1 MKELIKRI
9 EKLERE
15 LAICRAMLS
24 KLPVR
29 LPNYNTIGGIV
40 VGTLNEALSHGGKA
54 SMSVYNVD
62 PDGGLLEDT
71 GTDVDI
77 IDPQIIGVGMLIEGS
92 VVVIGARHQGT
103 VVLISYEAC
112 PVEDV

>member
-29 LPNYNTIGGIV
+29 LPNLIAVNGIV
-40 VGTLNEALSHGGKA
+40 VGKLNEDLLHGGDA
-54 SMSVYNVD
+54 AFSVWDID
-62 PDGGLLEDT
+62 PTGGLDADT
-71 GTDVDI
+71 TNDETI
-77 IDPQIIGVGMLIEGS
+77 IDPEIIGTGMKLASG
-92 VVVIGARHQGT
+92 VVVIGARHQGAI
-103 VVLISYEAC
+103 VLISYGTC
-112 PVEDV
+112 PVEV